1 VTLDA
6 PLVRLLSRSQV
17 RSLLRWPGL
26 IEAAAQALIDASS
39 GDSAAASS
47 QLHVPGAALH
57 LKSGVTEDGV
67 TEDGVTE
74 DGVTEDGVTEDGV
87 TEDGVTDYG
96 GLLAGDAYKL
106 CRNASTGIR
115 STISPCLVP

>member
-74 DGVTEDGVTEDGV
+74 DGVTEDGVT
-87 TEDGVTDYG
+87 DYG

>member
-87 TEDGVTDYG
+87 TDYG

>member
-74 DGVTEDGVTEDGV
+74 DGVT
-87 TEDGVTDYG
+87 DYG

>member
-67 TEDGVTE
+67 TEDGVT
-74 DGVTEDGVTEDGV
+74 
-87 TEDGVTDYG
+87 DYG

>member
-1 VTLDA
+1 VPSNA

-39 GDSAAASS
+39 GESAAASS

-57 LKSGVTEDGV
+57 LKSGALARPPTLTVKANLLPEA
-67 TEDGVTE
+67 
-74 DGVTEDGVTEDGV
+74 
-87 TEDGVTDYG
+87 G
-96 GLLAGDAYKL
+96 GSAGLPHSEPANV
-106 CRNASTGIR
+106 RPI
-115 STISPCLVP
+115 